1 MKIKI
6 DYSKCRNCLTFTCVD
21 CCAKAV
27 YELKEKEPTI
37 VDLDSC
43 TLCEICV
50 ELCPNKAIT
59 LEK

>member
-1 MKIKI
+1 MKIKT
-6 DYSKCRNCLTFTCVD
+6 DYRKCENCLTYTCVD

-27 YELKEKEPTI
+27 YELKENKPI
-37 VDLDSC
+37 VVDLDSC

-50 ELCPNKAIT
+50 ELCPHKAIT